1 MKPFD
6 ATTLAHEARI
16 ASLELQLAATIAKID
31 KLVAEKKKFKPS
43 AVISAEEQ
51 SSRIRIGQITAEVA
65 TRYDV
70 TVERMRSHDKRRVF
84 MAPRWEAWAL
94 CQDERFSTP
103 VIGRYFGGRDH
114 TTILHGIRQHRAK
127 MSASCQ

>member
-16 ASLELQLAATIAKID
+16 ASLELQLAEAVARIEALEAAPPKVRQPPKIMD
-31 KLVAEKKKFKPS
+31 RAEHAQRK
-43 AVISAEEQ
+43 
-51 SSRIRIGQITAEVA
+51 RIREIASEVA
-65 TRYDV
+65 ARYGV

-114 TTILHGIRQHRAK
+114 TTILHGIRQHRGKTNAPG
-127 MSASCQ
+127 